1 MAAEIIQIDTQDF
14 TSQTY
19 GGQDTNLI
27 STFDLSTSFT
37 TSSYIESFIYDNNRN
52 IITFDYNFT
61 DYTIQNDG
69 QSAGSNGNISQIT
82 VNPEQFLIDNG
93 FDQGEYIT
101 YFNFFNKK
109 IGSELQPLYIAE
121 ISSDRTE
128 IRLDSTTLSN
138 LDIVEQ
144 TTQFVQERETS
155 TYFLDFY
162 LNFGDNQLS
171 IANNIRLDN
180 TDPNNPTVLVKL
192 YEPLS
197 EEFDVNSTL
206 WVVTTLEE
214 PIAYQVIFED
224 EPIIFVDFENIS
236 GPNFNIDLK
245 DRVNNSTQNVS
256 YTDLITTSLT
266 SSTQQLNS
274 LLEEKEIDVNVDYNS
289 FENFI
294 HFSSVQTRLEN
305 FYSKIQLIE
314 QYSSS
319 IAILNNATNSSAS
332 INNSKTIYESKI
344 NNIITNF
351 DGYEYFLYYESSS
364 YAWPKTNSQKPYEL
378 AKSDSTT
385 VLTWIGSADESN
397 SYFGGLLYTASLYD
411 NENKDN
417 LYFSIPEYLRED
429 PNNDQ
434 YLLFIDMVGQ
444 FYDNIWIYYKEVTQ
458 KYNADNRLEYGISKD
473 IVADAIRDFGIKLY
487 QNNFSN
493 EDLYTA
499 FLGITPEGGLFPFP
513 NITGSLP
520 TPSGFEYIN
529 TLISA
534 SNDYIPL
541 DDVNKSLYKRI
552 YHNLPYLLKAK
563 GTLPGL
569 RALITSYGIPDTILR
584 INEYG
589 GKDKIDSND
598 WDYWQNEFN
607 YSFYTEGNNF
617 ISSSFAPVNSSWDV
631 TNNTPESLM
640 FRFKSTLS
648 PDYDPSS
655 SLLVW
660 NNVVSNWNSTPYLWN
675 VNVPSPYSQSLWSKQ
690 FNAAHIT
697 LTYTGSGYA
706 SGSYSGSIIDP
717 YYQYATL
724 TFYPSYAGDPTISA
738 SVYLPFFDGGW
749 WSVMVNVDTT
759 STPNY
764 RFTLY
769 AANKIYE
776 GGDNGTLL
784 GFIASSSIATDGA
797 EWDNNGNCYFASSSL
812 VNGTQYNAF
821 SGSLQEIRYYTNPI
835 SESVFRDYTM
845 NPSSIEGNSINS
857 SPNELLFRASL
868 GGELY
873 TGSTS
878 IHPKITGSWA
888 TTQSFASNSNF
899 YFNQT
904 PTFIPNREY
913 FFYDQPIAGIKN
925 TISDKIRIENNV
937 LPEGNTLSPFKS
949 LSQMANVSQS
959 YTQNINYLEVAFSPQ
974 NEINEDIMDQIGSF
988 NIGEYIGDPRL
999 RSSSAESYPALDQLR
1014 NEYFQKY
1021 TSNYNLTDFIRLIK
1035 FFDNSLFKMIRD
1047 FVPARTSL
1055 ASGIVIKQHLLERN
1069 KYPQPQLEW
1078 EDLDISGTLKPTW
1091 NDYEP
1096 GTVEN
1101 FSGGTGGTMDVFNS
1115 ILNTSQSWYEN
1126 IPTISGSV
1134 LVLHNSQDEFYD
1146 GEFSGSVILVT
1157 DGTLNEAYPIENL
1170 SFDYTPVRYS
1180 PLLYGLTIDDINE
1193 LTENQF
1199 LNALTV
1205 PNQGEI
1211 LLLRPYF
1218 RLGGTSPSGTPLP
1231 NVTGPVFIKIHK
1243 IDNNGV
1249 DNSIA
1254 LGQATQLLIKY
1265 STLNPYYTLKIL
1277 SINEYPSY
1285 YLFEVNTLGNNIADN
1300 YILDYKVSAS
1310 SAATIAPVLIPL
1322 TFTSYGSV
1330 SGNAL
1335 GYFNNT
1341 TGIHTLGNTPNIPLS
1356 ITGSV
1361 SVGGIGGTG
1370 IFRLNLLRQGNT
1382 STLSGINVS
1391 TGNSYS
1397 ISSSYYGLQ
1406 GDQIYLQ
1413 GSNTGGVISY
1423 FNGSLLITQSTA
1435 PSAAENDPIIIEP
1448 YVTTPN
1454 FYNSDEN
1461 ALLNNAFELR
1471 DSSYYMD
1478 VDYSAGLTEP
1488 VNFDSIISESAT
1500 RAKVQ
1505 DSNYTSKR
1513 VVIPRYLGSKSTSQ
1527 QLNTWTEN
1535 DTGTYGKLP
1544 TIENL
1549 KSFVAYGYMDGS
1561 YAPERMN
1568 TSVFRIKYLID
1579 QDGNISA
1586 PNISD
1591 VSLPT
1596 VQQNFPT
1603 GDRFRYASILGL
1615 SSGGGIEN
1623 QFRNIIRG
1631 GYRIEPILY
1640 TQYGSAPSATWNT
1653 TMSFEDIIPSD
1664 AGAVGNYTALYNKT
1678 NIQSISGDGNFNTVT
1693 FPNTVNGIPVVSNGY
1708 QIPVNAIG
1716 DGVNINLIATV
1727 RIAVYHYTWDN
1738 NLTTTLRFSKNGTPV
1753 PNSTYTFQETVNSN
1767 IYPLTTPTIFTYNY
1781 VLSLPNANL
1790 TAGDIYTLEIART
1803 GIGGT
1808 QTLSGG
1814 GPSNQYNIQIAGTQ
1828 IQTTQYPLYTQPVT
1842 PSGINSIWGY
1852 PDSGSYPYV
1861 ITSSNQILVELY
1873 DSNVKQTDITGSGF
1887 NPIALPWSIKYGD
1900 EFRFEGREDFTYTVG
1915 KIFSPADSGSG
1926 RLFQTG
1932 SIEVHFDKNLPISAS
1947 SSAFNL
1953 DHFLIRRYVEDSSL
1967 IIFEG
1972 FRPAG
1977 GGNPNSFIITPEYVI
1992 PQLNKNTDEFVTLLT
2007 EKGLIG

>member
-69 QSAGSNGNISQIT
+69 QSAGSNGNVSQIT

-192 YEPLS
+192 YEPLL
-197 EEFDVNSTL
+197 EEFDVNFTL

-224 EPIIFVDFENIS
+224 EPIVFVDFENIS

-274 LLEEKEIDVNVDYNS
+274 LLEEKEIDVNVDYTS

-294 HFSSVQTRLEN
+294 HFSSAQTRLEN
-305 FYSKIQLIE
+305 FYFKIQLIE

-319 IAILNNATNSSAS
+319 IAILNNATNSSSS

-397 SYFGGLLYTASLYD
+397 SYFGGLLYTSSLYD

-458 KYNADNRLEYGISKD
+458 KYNADNRLEYGVSKD

-520 TPSGFEYIN
+520 TPSGFEYVN

-617 ISSSFAPVNSSWDV
+617 ISSSFAPINSSWNA
-631 TNNTPESLM
+631 TSGPPESLM

-706 SGSYSGSIIDP
+706 SGSYSGSVIDP

-724 TFYPSYAGDPTISA
+724 TLYPSYTNNPTVSA

-784 GFIASSSIATDGA
+784 GFIASSSIIADGA
-797 EWDNNGNCYFASSSL
+797 NWDNNGNCYFASSSL

-888 TTQSFASNSNF
+888 TTQSFASSSNF
-899 YFNQT
+899 YFDQT
-904 PTFIPNREY
+904 PIFIPNREY

-949 LSQMANVSQS
+949 LSQMANISQS

-1146 GEFSGSVILVT
+1146 GEFSGSNIIVT
-1157 DGTLNEAYPIENL
+1157 TQSLNIPYPIENL

-1180 PLLYGLTIDDINE
+1180 PQNYGLSSDSRFAED
-1193 LTENQF
+1193 QF
-1199 LNALTV
+1199 LNSLTT

-1211 LLLRPYF
+1211 LLLRAWKDF
-1218 RLGGTSPSGTPLP
+1218 SVIPSRAGLIY
-1231 NVTGPVFIKIHK
+1231 VKIHK
-1243 IDNNGV
+1243 IDNNGI
-1249 DNSIA
+1249 DNSTA

-1277 SINEYPSY
+1277 SVNEYPTY
-1285 YLFEVNTLGNNIADN
+1285 YLYQVNTLGSDTVDN
-1300 YILDYKVSAS
+1300 YILDYNVSAS
-1310 SAATIAPVLIPL
+1310 SAATIAPVLNPL
-1322 TFTSYGSV
+1322 TFTSYGNV
-1330 SGNAL
+1330 FGNTL
-1335 GYFNNT
+1335 GYFDNT

-1370 IFRLNLLRQGNT
+1370 IFSLNLLRQGNT
-1382 STLSGINVS
+1382 STLSSISVS

-1423 FNGSLLITQSTA
+1423 FSGSLLITQSTA

-1454 FYNSDEN
+1454 FYNSDGN

-1527 QLNTWTEN
+1527 QLNAWTPN

-1544 TIENL
+1544 TIESL

-1653 TMSFEDIIPSD
+1653 TMSFQDIIPSD
-1664 AGAVGNYTALYNKT
+1664 AGAVGNYTALFKKLSQNLSSPGT
-1678 NIQSISGDGNFNTVT
+1678 ENLVTFNTAT
-1693 FPNTVNGIPVVSNGY
+1693 YGGTYLNSNGY
-1708 QIPVNAIG
+1708 RVPLNAIQ
-1716 DGVNINLIATV
+1716 DGVNLIFDINLNITTVVSYFGSPLALYGGEGQTHVVSIKNTTTNTEIAT
-1727 RIAVYHYTWDN
+1727 
-1738 NLTTTLRFSKNGTPV
+1738 TTVDIGTG
-1753 PNSTYTFQETVNSN
+1753 NIDLQITVNNAQLNVNDTYKVYITWYNSN
-1767 IYPLTTPTIFTYNY
+1767 PGAYAFPTFTSTIN
-1781 VLSLPNANL
+1781 PNNS
-1790 TAGDIYTLEIART
+1790 YFKV
-1803 GIGGT
+1803 
-1808 QTLSGG
+1808 S
-1814 GPSNQYNIQIAGTQ
+1814 
-1828 IQTTQYPLYTQPVT
+1828 QYPLYTQPIT
-1842 PSGINSIWGY
+1842 SSGTNTIWGY
-1852 PDSGSYPYV
+1852 PNSGSYPYV
-1861 ITSSNQILVELY
+1861 ITSSNQTLVELY
-1873 DSNVKQTDITGSGF
+1873 NSNVKQTDITGSGF
-1887 NPIALPWSIKYGD
+1887 NPIELPWSIKYGD

-1915 KIFSPADSGSG
+1915 KIFSPAESGSG
-1926 RLFQTG
+1926 RIFQTG

-1947 SSAFNL
+1947 TSAFNL

-1972 FRPAG
+1972 FRPTG